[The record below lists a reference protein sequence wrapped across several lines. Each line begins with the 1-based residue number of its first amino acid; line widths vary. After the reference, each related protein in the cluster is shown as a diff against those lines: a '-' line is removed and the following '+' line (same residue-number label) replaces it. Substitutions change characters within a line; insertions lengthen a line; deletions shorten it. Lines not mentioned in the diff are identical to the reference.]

1 MEQEQEKLNKPVTL
15 KVLGEFTEE
24 VLLPGVNKTVREI
37 ITYELENY
45 PTKDDLEEH
54 KEEIIKEIRKK
65 MENMVQHQTVVT
77 GVIERK
83 GCAKPNELKI
93 LEESVS

>member
-1 MEQEQEKLNKPVTL
+1 MEQKQENL
-15 KVLGEFTEE
+15 KTIMREVLGEFTEE